1 MTGPR
6 SHRLGRSKGD
16 VIYGSRRLVA
26 CPLTSEMKRNGLMHE
41 RKGERTVVMSTK
53 TAKNERHKL
62 AATFF
67 NNIAVGCVLVA
78 LIGPLATGKYAH
90 FLTLEFVYSEG
101 AAWVLAAV
109 LHMIARRQL
118 SFLEE

>member
-1 MTGPR
+1 V
-6 SHRLGRSKGD
+6 
-16 VIYGSRRLVA
+16 VI
-26 CPLTSEMKRNGLMHE
+26 
-41 RKGERTVVMSTK
+41 STK
-53 TAKNERHKL
+53 IIKNERHKL

>member
-1 MTGPR
+1 MAALSNR
-6 SHRLGRSKGD
+6 
-16 VIYGSRRLVA
+16 
-26 CPLTSEMKRNGLMHE
+26 
-41 RKGERTVVMSTK
+41 GERAMVVSTK
-53 TAKNERHKL
+53 IVKNEQHKL

-67 NNIAVGCVLVA
+67 NNIAIGCVLLG
-78 LIGPLATGKYAH
+78 LIGPLATGRYSH

-118 SFLEE
+118 SLLEE

>member
-1 MTGPR
+1 MTSGKGALQPSDALLAR
-6 SHRLGRSKGD
+6 GRE
-16 VIYGSRRLVA
+16 VVA
-26 CPLTSEMKRNGLMHE
+26 
-41 RKGERTVVMSTK
+41 MSTK
-53 TAKNERHKL
+53 TVENERRKL
-62 AATFF
+62 TATFF

-78 LIGPLATGKYAH
+78 LIGPMVTGRYTH

>member
-1 MTGPR
+1 
-6 SHRLGRSKGD
+6 
-16 VIYGSRRLVA
+16 VW
-26 CPLTSEMKRNGLMHE
+26 
-41 RKGERTVVMSTK
+41 
-53 TAKNERHKL
+53 L
-62 AATFF
+62 AAYPGEVAATAIQSRNIL
-67 NNIAVGCVLVA
+67 NNIAVGCVLLG

-118 SFLEE
+118 SLLEE